1 MKKMMKNKTKRKILE
16 VENEIKELRE
26 KDNCECY
33 MINHL
38 QERINEYYGIESK
51 DTYDPDFDFDAY
63 MNSLEFLYEK
73 ETTLWNPMRGEY
85 QATVKF
91 YKCPKCGKPFNLES
105 TIAFA

>member
-1 MKKMMKNKTKRKILE
+1 MKNKTKRKILE
-16 VENEIKELRE
+16 IENEIKELRE
-26 KDNCECY
+26 NDDCKCY

-38 QERINEYYGIESK
+38 QERINEYHGIESK
-51 DTYDPDFDFDAY
+51 NTYDSDFDFDAY

-73 ETTLWNPMRGEY
+73 EITLWNPFSNEY